1 MRRSDW
7 LEIRRLRSEGLS
19 ARGVAARTGFDRRTV
34 ARAIASDAPPRRKG
48 PGRPR
53 ALEGFRAF
61 LLARLERYPELTAQR
76 LFQDLA
82 AAGYGGKY
90 GAVKE
95 FVRELRPLLRPA
107 FHSPRFAPGE
117 AAQADWGHAGVMTV
131 DGTPRK
137 VSLFVMTLCHSRMM
151 FADLLPGEAME
162 FWLEAHWRAINFFGG
177 VVGKVQVDHCK
188 TAVLSRGPDGEPR
201 INPRYEDFAAACGF
215 AVAPCAVRSPAEKG
229 RVERAVG
236 YARRGFLDG
245 RGAESFEG
253 RRAALAEWLRGT
265 ANRRVHGV
273 TGRIPEEL
281 FAESEKAAL
290 RPLPAVPPGR
300 WVETVVQ
307 ASSQFRVVVD
317 TNRYSVPPRFASAR
331 LTLRRHADRIALFDR
346 TGLVAEHPRS
356 FGRRLDVL
364 IPAHDHELS
373 AHARS
378 ARERRVVGAFL
389 RLGEAA
395 ERYLT
400 QMRERRL
407 NWLSH
412 AARIVALAEAYGR
425 DEVARALM
433 DGAESEAYAADYV
446 LNILEARGRPLA
458 DPGPL
463 RLIRGDDLL
472 GIELR
477 EPDLEAY
484 DVKMEDEDNE
494 QAGRE

>member
-7 LEIRRLRSEGLS
+7 LEIRRLSSEGLS
-19 ARGVAARTGFDRRTV
+19 GRSVAGRMGLDRRTV
-34 ARAIASDAPPRRKG
+34 AHALASDQPRRRKG
-48 PGRPR
+48 VGRPK

-61 LLARLERYPELTAQR
+61 IMARLERYPELSAMR

-82 AAGYGGKY
+82 AAGYAGKY

-117 AAQADWGHAGVMTV
+117 VAQADWGHAGVMTV

-151 FADLLPGEAME
+151 FADLLLGEAME
-162 FWLEAHWRAINFFGG
+162 FWLEAHWRAFQFFGG
-177 VVGKVQVDHCK
+177 VVGKIQVDHCK
-188 TAVLSRGPDGEPR
+188 TAVLARGPDGEPKL
-201 INPRYEDFAAACGF
+201 NPRYEDFAAVCGF
-215 AVAPCAVRSPAEKG
+215 AVAPCAIRCPREKG

-245 RGAESFEG
+245 RGDESFEG
-253 RRAALAEWLRGT
+253 RRAALAEWLRVT
-265 ANRRVHGV
+265 ANRRVHGT

-281 FAESEKAAL
+281 FLETEKATL
-290 RPLPAVPPGR
+290 RPPPPIPPDR
-300 WVETVVQ
+300 WVEAVVQ
-307 ASSQFRVVVD
+307 ATSQFRVVVD

-331 LTLRRHADRIALFDR
+331 LTIRRHADRIAVSDG

-356 FGRRLDVL
+356 FGRRLDIL
-364 IPAHDHELS
+364 IPDHDRELS

-378 ARERRVVGAFL
+378 TRERRAVCAFL
-389 RLGEAA
+389 RLGDAA
-395 ERYLT
+395 EGYLT
-400 QMRERRL
+400 RLRERRL

-412 AARIVALAEAYGR
+412 ATRIVALAEAYGR
-425 DEVARALM
+425 DETARALR

-446 LNILEARGRPLA
+446 LNILEARVKPLTEA
-458 DPGPL
+458 GPL

-472 GIELR
+472 EIKLP
-477 EPDLEAY
+477 EPDIGSY
-484 DVKMEDEDNE
+484 D
-494 QAGRE
+494 AGQEGQVTPCN